1 MSTNYSTQA
10 KGGLLTRQKEPYQF
24 MMWLGLA
31 GSSLIFITLIAISFI
46 RRESLGWTEISMPGA
61 FWLSSL
67 LIFSSSVTLF
77 EAVLAFRTE
86 RFRHYRICLALTF
99 ILGVIFTITQSV
111 GWLELFEMAESVSNK
126 SSLSFVYLITGLHF
140 LHILG
145 GLGFLGILLTEALRN
160 TTYID
165 AFVYSVNGPN
175 LIRIRLLSIY
185 WHFIGG
191 LWLALFFMML
201 FLLLPPAH
209 HTTVTI

>member
-1 MSTNYSTQA
+1 
-10 KGGLLTRQKEPYQF
+10 

-31 GSSLIFITLIAISFI
+31 GSSLIFLSLIGISFF
-46 RRESLGWTEISMPGA
+46 RKESLGWDELSMPGA

-86 RFRHYRICLALTF
+86 RFKHYRICLGLTF
-99 ILGVIFTITQSV
+99 LLGLFFVITQAV
-111 GWLELFEMAESVSNK
+111 GWIELFELTSDIANK

-140 LHILG
+140 IHILG
-145 GLGFLGILLTEALRN
+145 GLAFLGILLTEAIRN
-160 TTYID
+160 STYID

-175 LIRIRLLSIY
+175 LLRIKLLSIY

-191 LWLALFFMML
+191 LWLVLFFVML
-201 FLLLPPAH
+201 FLLLPSGAH
-209 HTTVTI
+209 RF